1 MKKEKKKESNAV
13 HMHLKL
19 NKITDA
25 DILDALDKSGNKQG
39 YIKMCVRKYLA
50 GDK

>member
-1 MKKEKKKESNAV
+1 MKKEKKKESGNAV

-25 DILDALDKSGNKQG
+25 DILDALDRSGNKQG
-39 YIKMCVRKYLA
+39 YIKLCIRKHLK
-50 GDK
+50 G